1 MPVTVT
7 YPGIY
12 IQEAPSS
19 SHSITAAPTN
29 IAVFI
34 GYTHPLKT
42 APGLLGQA
50 QQIFG
55 FADYQAQFGGFV
67 RSAAFARAIGVA
79 NNQGAF
85 GDMAQAVN
93 QFFLNGGATCYIVA
107 LPNQTLGGLSPS
119 TVTLGPGSPPGSGVL
134 AQLSSGG
141 TAPNDAIT
149 FTATEATD
157 ELYAMAITI
166 RPGQPTSPPGN
177 QVADIIISYGP
188 VNPAASA
195 SPPSSPPASPVA
207 TGPGTT
213 IETYRRVSLNPFL
226 SDGVTSNPN
235 YITKRL
241 SASAL
246 VKVAVGSAV
255 ANPAWPA
262 GITTQTFG
270 LYLAQ
275 NTAFFSP
282 TDYTSVL
289 QEDTPLDK
297 VPIFNL
303 MVLPGIADNSATW
316 PADESGVLI
325 LSTAIAF
332 CERKLAF
339 LIMDPPIADSADG
352 TVKPAAWPPLPSP
365 TPAPPGDLSNPIQ
378 ASMNQGSIP
387 ESKNAALYFPYLRS
401 PDPITGSGD
410 NYVTG
415 QPSQIPPAATVC
427 GLFAATDVARG
438 VWKAP
443 AGFLTKAQNVTGV
456 TTRGLMTDPR
466 QGVLNPLGVNCL
478 RQFPNV
484 GTVVFG
490 ARTLVTLTDEQWRY
504 VPVKRTAL
512 FIEQSLLTSL
522 KWVIFEPNAQ
532 PLWSAISMTVN
543 AFMLGLFKQN
553 AFQGDTPSKAF
564 KVQCDGQTTTQTD
577 IDNGIVNI
585 LVGFAPLKPA
595 EFVVITIAQLAGQT
609 QTS

>member
-42 APGLLGQA
+42 VPGLLGQA
-50 QQIFG
+50 QRILG

-67 RSAAFARAIGVA
+67 RSGAFARAIGVA
-79 NNQGAF
+79 SNQGAF
-85 GDMAQAVN
+85 GDMAQAVS
-93 QFFLNGGATCYIVA
+93 QFFLNGGATCYVVA
-107 LPNQTLGGLSPS
+107 LPNQTLGELSS
-119 TVTLGPGSPPGSGVL
+119 SVVTLGPGSPPGSGVL

-149 FTATEATD
+149 FTATEVTD

-235 YITKRL
+235 YITTRL

-325 LSTAIAF
+325 LSIAIAF

-378 ASMNQGSIP
+378 ATMNQGSIP
-387 ESKNAALYFPYLRS
+387 ESKNAALYFPYLLS
-401 PDPITGSGD
+401 PDPITGSGV

-443 AGFLTKAQNVTGV
+443 AGFQTNANNVTGV
-456 TTRGLMTDPR
+456 TPRGLMTDPR

-478 RQFPNV
+478 RTFPNI

-512 FIEQSLLTSL
+512 FIEQSLVGSL

-532 PLWSAISMTVN
+532 PLWSAISMSIN
-543 AFMLGLFKQN
+543 AFMLGLFRQN
-553 AFQGDTPSKAF
+553 AFQGETPSKAF
-564 KVQCDGQTTTQTD
+564 KVQCDSQTTTQTD

>member
-19 SHSITAAPTN
+19 SHTITAAPTN

-42 APGLLGQA
+42 APGLLDQA

-55 FADYQAQFGGFV
+55 FADYQAQYGGFV
-67 RSAAFARAIGVA
+67 RSGAFARAIGVA
-79 NNQGAF
+79 GNQGAF
-85 GDMAQAVN
+85 GDTAQAVN

-107 LPNQTLGGLSPS
+107 LPNQILGELSPS
-119 TVTLGPGSPPGSGVL
+119 VVTLGPGSPPGSGAL
-134 AQLSSGG
+134 AQLPSGG
-141 TAPNDAIT
+141 TAPNDAVT
-149 FTATEATD
+149 FTATEVTD

-188 VNPAASA
+188 LNPAASA

-226 SDGVTSNPN
+226 SDGVTPNPN
-235 YITKRL
+235 YITTRL

-246 VKVAVGSAV
+246 VTVAVGSAV

-262 GITTQTFG
+262 GITTQTFSP
-270 LYLAQ
+270 YLPQ

-303 MVLPGIADNSATW
+303 MVVPGIADNSATW

-325 LSTAIAF
+325 LSATIAF

-352 TVKPAAWPPLPSP
+352 TLKPAAWPPLPSP
-365 TPAPPGDLSNPIQ
+365 TPAPPGEVSNPIQ
-378 ASMNQGSIP
+378 ATMNQGSIP
-387 ESKNAALYFPYLRS
+387 ESKNAALYFPYLLS
-401 PDPITGSGD
+401 PDPITGSGV

-427 GLFAATDVARG
+427 GLYAATDLARG

-443 AGFLTKAQNVTGV
+443 AGFQTQANNVTGV
-456 TTRGLMTDPR
+456 TQRGLMTDPR

-512 FIEQSLLTSL
+512 FIEQSLLGSL
-522 KWVIFEPNAQ
+522 KWVVFEPNAE
-532 PLWSAISMTVN
+532 PLWSAISMSIN
-543 AFMLGLFKQN
+543 AFMLGLFKQG

-564 KVQCDGQTTTQTD
+564 KVQCDSQTTTQTD